1 MTPAQLTP
9 NPLPDEDDAET
20 PQTPPASDADDAPTP
35 TKDAPPPTDEDAAPC
50 VESTSSCR
58 GYGDD
63 VASMAWGVRNLI
75 STQAAPAKAIRR
87 AKRSYTPPPNK
98 PTSVHLSPTASSRQP
113 KTVGMPK
120 APIEYAHE
128 IKQCTFSPRVRE
140 TASFLELRGDGV
152 RWGKH
157 RSRASPRT

>member
-20 PQTPPASDADDAPTP
+20 PQDDAP
-35 TKDAPPPTDEDAAPC
+35 
-50 VESTSSCR
+50 
-58 GYGDD
+58 
-63 VASMAWGVRNLI
+63 
-75 STQAAPAKAIRR
+75 APAKTIRR

-98 PTSVHLSPTASSRQP
+98 PTSVHLSPTASSRNP
-113 KTVGMPK
+113 KTIGMPK

-140 TASFLELRGDGV
+140 AASFFERRGDGV
-152 RWGKH
+152 KVG
-157 RSRASPRT
+157 